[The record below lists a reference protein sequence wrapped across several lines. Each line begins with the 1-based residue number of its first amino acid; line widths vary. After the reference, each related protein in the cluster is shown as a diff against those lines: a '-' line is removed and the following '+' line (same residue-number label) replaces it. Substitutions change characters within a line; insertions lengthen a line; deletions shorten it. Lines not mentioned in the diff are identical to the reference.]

1 MMREIYISMKPLWKV
16 INIYMCA
23 DTYTFKH
30 IHIHTHTYTH
40 THSYTHTHTHIH
52 IHIHIYIYMYMY
64 MYMYMCVCVCECVC
78 VWEREGRE
86 GRRAD
91 SLRSVP
97 QQLHQALRMF
107 GGIGNVLLSRP
118 VLKLKMGK
126 IHWFLVVNL

>member
-1 MMREIYISMKPLWKV
+1 
-16 INIYMCA
+16 
-23 DTYTFKH
+23 
-30 IHIHTHTYTH
+30 
-40 THSYTHTHTHIH
+40 
-52 IHIHIYIYMYMY
+52 
-64 MYMYMCVCVCECVC
+64 MYMYMCVCVCVW

-86 GRRAD
+86 GREVVVGGSVGEYVLVRMCVLVCVVRAD

-97 QQLHQALRMF
+97 QQFHQAQRMF

>member
-1 MMREIYISMKPLWKV
+1 
-16 INIYMCA
+16 
-23 DTYTFKH
+23 
-30 IHIHTHTYTH
+30 
-40 THSYTHTHTHIH
+40 
-52 IHIHIYIYMYMY
+52 MYMY
-64 MYMYMCVCVCECVC
+64 MCVC

-86 GRRAD
+86 GRGVVVGGSVGECVLVRMCVLVCVVRAD

-97 QQLHQALRMF
+97 QQLHQAQRMF